1 MATPAWPVQPG
12 GAAPRARN
20 AGRRG
25 GARASGRPVQLR
37 PGRAVRTLAGAGR
50 TCAALPG
57 LPVPGAGVAAGHR
70 SPGAPDFAAGVRP
83 RSGRARPVGRQPAP
97 VCRRIPWRR
106 GGGFRVAGG
115 RRTGRQLPGRPGRC
129 ELCPPGRAPAG
140 PREGRRRV
148 PDRTV
153 AQLQHAVCGPL
164 AGLSPVVPAQP
175 QPVPLLPRCGGLLP
189 VRRFAGVGIE
199 VRRGES
205 RGGTLSH
212 RRHPPARTRCPGR
225 HRCGTGQSPG
235 SGVAP
240 GRQGDRRAHD
250 AGRPGAQRSGAGLPQ
265 RYAAGATCSRSIAT
279 AT

>member
-1 MATPAWPVQPG
+1 MLGTLGDAEGPRCWAACSASTWPSSSNP
-12 GAAPRARN
+12 
-20 AGRRG
+20 
-25 GARASGRPVQLR
+25 
-37 PGRAVRTLAGAGR
+37 AGAGR

-153 AQLQHAVCGPL
+153 AQLQHAVCGPWRAYRQL
-164 AGLSPVVPAQP
+164 CLRNPSPY
-175 QPVPLLPRCGGLLP
+175 
-189 VRRFAGVGIE
+189 RFF
-199 VRRGES
+199 
-205 RGGTLSH
+205 L
-212 RRHPPARTRCPGR
+212 
-225 HRCGTGQSPG
+225 
-235 SGVAP
+235 
-240 GRQGDRRAHD
+240 D
-250 AGRPGAQRSGAGLPQ
+250 AGTSACSALRRS
-265 RYAAGATCSRSIAT
+265 RH
-279 AT
+279 

>member
-1 MATPAWPVQPG
+1 MLRALNANGRALLALLSEACPAQVTCLRDGDTLHWRFPGRVAGGRVATPAWPVQPG

-25 GARASGRPVQLR
+25 GACAAGRPVQFR

-57 LPVPGAGVAAGHR
+57 LPVPGAGVAAGYR

-83 RSGRARPVGRQPAP
+83 RSGRARQVGRQPAP

-129 ELCPPGRAPAG
+129 ELCSPGGAPAG

-148 PDRTV
+148 QIVPSRSFSMPCADPWR
-153 AQLQHAVCGPL
+153 AYRQLCLRNP
-164 AGLSPVVPAQP
+164 SPY
-175 QPVPLLPRCGGLLP
+175 
-189 VRRFAGVGIE
+189 RFF
-199 VRRGES
+199 
-205 RGGTLSH
+205 L
-212 RRHPPARTRCPGR
+212 
-225 HRCGTGQSPG
+225 
-235 SGVAP
+235 
-240 GRQGDRRAHD
+240 D
-250 AGRPGAQRSGAGLPQ
+250 AGTSACSALRRS
-265 RYAAGATCSRSIAT
+265 RH
-279 AT
+279 